1 MGFISFLLSRDMLGH
16 QISINY
22 KGNPTYNT
30 KFGAFLSIGIQVL
43 VLFQLIQLSI
53 DMVSMNDPTIISYNR
68 PLYKEEIADFDLIE
82 LDEYRWTFGVY
93 FTNSDNPNIPIE
105 LPAEIG
111 RIVSVQQ
118 VKDQSR
124 GHFET
129 SLIPAVNCTD
139 LFTHVNMNLT

>member
-111 RIVSVQQ
+111 RIVSVQIER
-118 VKDQSR
+118 DQNN
-124 GHFET
+124 
-129 SLIPAVNCTD
+129 VY
-139 LFTHVNMNLT
+139 